1 MIPAAT
7 AVVTLARVAR
17 VAHTAS
23 HSSFW
28 QRVAEACAPI
38 VVGISLSTA
47 AGMLRRWHKRRMRQ
61 RDREEGVERKVDT
74 LHTERID
81 EGVVFTI
88 DGASVLLSHEQ
99 VAELAAQITAADAG
113 DAGDANEPEPAQPS
127 RPKRPARRPKRPARK
142 PAKPAKG
149 EPE

>member
-1 MIPAAT
+1 M
-7 AVVTLARVAR
+7 VR
-17 VAHTAS
+17 VAHTVS
-23 HSSFW
+23 RPSFW

-61 RDREEGVERKVDT
+61 RDREEGVEREADT
-74 LHTERID
+74 LHTERTD

-99 VAELAAQITAADAG
+99 VAELAAQIVDEDDPPEEA
-113 DAGDANEPEPAQPS
+113 EPPKRAERSERGKRA
-127 RPKRPARRPKRPARK
+127 KRPAPKRKPARK
-142 PAKPAKG
+142 SSKPA
-149 EPE
+149 PEAK

>member
-1 MIPAAT
+1 MIPVAGAL
-7 AVVTLARVAR
+7 AVVR
-17 VAHTAS
+17 VAHTVS
-23 HSSFW
+23 RPSFW

-61 RDREEGVERKVDT
+61 RDREEGVEREADT
-74 LHTERID
+74 LHTERTD

-99 VAELAAQITAADAG
+99 VAELAAQIVDEDDPPEEA
-113 DAGDANEPEPAQPS
+113 EPA
-127 RPKRPARRPKRPARK
+127 KRPAAKRTKRPAPKRK
-142 PAKPAKG
+142 PARKSSKPA
-149 EPE
+149 PEAS

>member
-7 AVVTLARVAR
+7 AVVTLARVA
-17 VAHTAS
+17 HTAS
-23 HSSFW
+23 RSGFW

-61 RDREEGVERKVDT
+61 KDREEGAEREADT

-99 VAELAAQITAADAG
+99 VAELAAQITAADAD

-127 RPKRPARRPKRPARK
+127 RPKRPARK